1 MNKIFTIALIT
12 SIVLTGLLVSGCTDN
27 KPDASNAVPPFTPPR
42 TVVDVSIAEVLSDP
56 YAYNNSNIKITG
68 IVNQTL
74 DVTGYTYIE
83 VTDENKSMWV
93 AGYTTSFENGTEI
106 TASGSLMIN
115 FQSTSLGRT
124 FEILL
129 MADSI
134 SDGSSTNISDSTHG
148 ITNNTDVTYDI
159 NVTPVEGST
168 QIADII
174 LNAANLS
181 GQEVKVTAVVVDS
194 TQLISELFLTL
205 DDGTGQLKAS
215 CPNSFVVSNGDNVV
229 VTGTVR
235 TDVDY
240 GSEHSFEVLLEI
252 TNVE

>member
-1 MNKIFTIALIT
+1 MNKIFTITLIT
-12 SIVLTGLLVSGCTDN
+12 CIVLTGLLVSGCTDN
-27 KPDASNAVPPFTPPR
+27 EPDVSNTVPPFTPPE
-42 TVVDVSIAEVLSDP
+42 TVVDVSIGELLSNP
-56 YAYNNSNIKITG
+56 YAHENIQITG
-68 IVNQTL
+68 TVNQTL
-74 DVTGYTYIE
+74 DVSGYTYIE
-83 VTDENKSMWV
+83 VTDENKSMWI

-115 FQSTSLGRT
+115 FPSTSLGRT

-134 SDGSSTNISDSTHG
+134 SDGSSTNISDSPHG

-168 QIADII
+168 RIADII

-235 TDVDY
+235 TNVDY
-240 GSEHSFEVLLEI
+240 GPEHSFEVLLEVN
-252 TNVE
+252 NVE

>member
-12 SIVLTGLLVSGCTDN
+12 CIVLTGLLVSGCTDTE
-27 KPDASNAVPPFTPPR
+27 PDASNAVPPFTLPG

-56 YAYNNSNIKITG
+56 YAYSNIKITG
-68 IVNQTL
+68 TVNQTV
-74 DVTGYTYIE
+74 DVPGYTYIE

-115 FQSTSLGRT
+115 FPSTSLGRT
-124 FEILL
+124 FEVLL

-134 SDGSSTNISDSTHG
+134 SDGSSTNTSDSPHG
-148 ITNNTDVTYDI
+148 ITNNTYVTYDT

-168 QIADII
+168 RIADII
-174 LNAANLS
+174 LNAANMS

-235 TDVDY
+235 TNVDY